1 MFNQHL
7 KEMLLIVIIGSIR
20 IIHYMRDE
28 INEILVAGLHVHDK
42 VVQYLHKCCTL
53 LEACCFQLF
62 VVSVKSSMTQKVG
75 ALNNEIPTICCLPDT
90 GPFSLQARVP
100 SVAG

>member
-1 MFNQHL
+1 MLDNTVKVRQIGISTFGSGDVCNLLSAVRMFNQHL

-42 VVQYLHKCCTL
+42 VVQYLHKCCT
-53 LEACCFQLF
+53 
-62 VVSVKSSMTQKVG
+62 
-75 ALNNEIPTICCLPDT
+75 
-90 GPFSLQARVP
+90 
-100 SVAG
+100 